1 MEERSLGT
9 RLRELSLVFL
19 KLGVIGFGGPAAH
32 IALMEMEVVRR
43 RGWLSRDQFL
53 DLVGATNLIPGPN
66 STELAIHIG
75 RARAGLPG
83 LLTAGA
89 AFILPAFCI
98 VSGVAWAYQ
107 QYGRLPE
114 TAALLHGIKPVVI
127 AIVAQALIA
136 LGRTAVK
143 NAALAAAGIIAFIAA
158 VSGVDEVAI
167 LVTIGIVAGLTM
179 WVRSQGPDARAT
191 GILVP
196 LWAAVASQTTTV
208 GVASPI
214 ALLPM
219 FLVFAKAGSLL
230 FGSGYVLLAFLRADL
245 VERLGW
251 LTNAQLLD
259 AIVVGQ
265 VTPGPVFTTATF
277 IGYHLGGMPGA
288 VTATV
293 GIFLP
298 AFVFVALSAPIV
310 PATAPVACCRGG
322 PRRRQRRVARA
333 DGERHRHAREG
344 HAGGCRGNRHRDRQ
358 RCAPRPLSS
367 EHQYSD
373 SRRRRGR
380 AAAQMTTASVH
391 SP

>member
-1 MEERSLGT
+1 MEDSSLGT

-75 RARAGLPG
+75 RARAELPG

-89 AFILPAFCI
+89 AFILPAFFI
-98 VSGVAWAYQ
+98 VSGIAWAYQ

-127 AIVAQALIA
+127 AIVTQALIA

-179 WVRSQGPDARAT
+179 WVRSQGPNARAT

-196 LWAAVASQTTTV
+196 LWAAVASQTTAV

-251 LTNAQLLD
+251 LTSPMLD
-259 AIVVGQ
+259 AIVVGRS
-265 VTPGPVFTTATF
+265 PGPHSRRRRSSDTTWAACWRRDRDRR
-277 IGYHLGGMPGA
+277 HLFAG
-288 VTATV
+288 
-293 GIFLP
+293 LCSS
-298 AFVFVALSAPIV
+298 LSRRSSRD
-310 PATAPVACCRGG
+310 APVACCRGG
-322 PRRRQRRVARA
+322 PRRRQRRFARA

-344 HAGGCRGNRHRDRQ
+344 YAGGCHGNRHRGRQ

-373 SRRRRGR
+373 SRRRLHR
-380 AAAQMTTASVH
+380 ASAQMTSASVH